1 MKLKTLLPLITL
13 TAQSVF
19 SQNLEYSPST
29 MSTYFKEFDLAAK
42 ENIYLWNTNL
52 YGPILLIDPQT
63 RTIYANEEDIEH
75 TLTQQEDIYKGVLP
89 KSVNIANTAVDWG
102 GKRWAMVMLPLSENR
117 NNRINL
123 LAHESFHRVQPT
135 LGFKLNNTD
144 NNHLDLKEG
153 RVTLRLEL
161 EALKQALLAKNI
173 KDVNKHLTAALTFR
187 SYRHSLYSNAANS
200 ENGLELNE
208 GIAEFTGLMVSNRSE
223 KEGIDY
229 ILKGIDDFFKNP
241 TYIRSFAYHTTPVYG
256 YLLSKRRKEW
266 NKEITDQTLLSDYFI
281 KAFAVALSTDLEKAV
296 ASLKKSYNG
305 KLIESEEEIREAQI
319 KEVITNY
326 KRLLIEQPHLEIVF
340 EKMSVSFNP
349 SNIVAL
355 EDKGTVYPT
364 MRITDKWGVLVVEQ
378 GALMSPN
385 WDRISVSEPTVIEK
399 NKISGKGWTLEL
411 KEPYS
416 IEQDKTTLNYKIVRE

>member
-19 SQNLEYSPST
+19 SQNPEYSPNT
-29 MSTYFKEFDLAAK
+29 MNTYFKEFDLAAK
-42 ENIYLWNTNL
+42 ENLSLWNTNL
-52 YGPILLIDPQT
+52 YGPILLIDPKT
-63 RTIYANEEDIEH
+63 RTIYANEGDIEH
-75 TLTQQEDIYKGVLP
+75 TLTQQEDIYTGVLP
-89 KSVNIANTAVDWG
+89 NSVNIANTAVDWG
-102 GKRWAMVMLPLSENR
+102 GKRWAMVMLPLSENKR
-117 NNRINL
+117 NRINL
-123 LAHESFHRVQPT
+123 LAHESFHRVQPA
-135 LGFKLNNTD
+135 LGFKLNNTE

-161 EALKQALLAKNI
+161 EALKQVLLAKNI

-187 SYRHSLYSNAANS
+187 AYRHSLYPNAANS

-208 GIAEFTGLMVSNRSE
+208 GIAEFTGFMISNRSE

-229 ILKGIDDFFKNP
+229 MLKGIDDFFKNP

-281 KAFAVALSTDLEKAV
+281 RAFAVTLSTDLGKAV
-296 ASLKKSYNG
+296 PSLKSSYNG

-319 KEVITNY
+319 KEVIANY

-385 WDRISVSEPTVIEK
+385 WDRVSVSEPIVIEG

-411 KEPYS
+411 KESYS